1 MLVQKSQITASRI
14 SEWIRDAAGR
24 ASFTSDGHAG
34 DGSFMPVVH
43 RFSFDIVESELN
55 RARTKTFVRAVKP
68 FRRIRR
74 NQGAVNDSLI
84 RAVGELCNVN
94 REMAREIELMRGALA
109 ELRQQIRQLRWNA
122 TTGARQASAHFSD
135 ESGESLQE
143 LCE

>member
-55 RARTKTFVRAVKP
+55 RARTKTFV
-68 FRRIRR
+68 
-74 NQGAVNDSLI
+74 GAVNDSLI

-122 TTGARQASAHFSD
+122 TTGA
-135 ESGESLQE
+135 
-143 LCE
+143 